1 MSSVGR
7 ISLDLNVNNRQF
19 NRQVDGIQKQT
30 TKAFSAMSV
39 AVGSILA
46 NLAQKAAASIGNFI
60 KDSIEKG
67 SEIAELENVVNSV
80 FTTMSD
86 KVEKFSKDALSAYGL
101 TEAQAKKMVGT
112 FGAMSKAFGYSEA
125 EAYSMSTALTGLAG
139 DVASFYNLDHDVA
152 YTKMKAVFSGETESL
167 KELGIVMT
175 QAALDEFALQRGYGK
190 TVRAMT
196 EKEKVAL
203 RLAFVQEKL
212 NTASGDFTKT
222 QDQWANQT
230 RILSGQMDTFKASIG
245 QGFINVLTPV
255 IKMLNTLMAKLTQVG
270 EAFRKF
276 TEKIMGVKGSS
287 SPGAAMAE
295 VADAAAMAAT
305 ETGGVEDA
313 ASGAAKAA
321 KAAQKAL
328 MGFDEINKLTKDTSA
343 DTGASSGS
351 GISMDNVGIG
361 DAVEAQT
368 EKVEKSIGRI
378 GEKLI
383 ELVNE
388 FKAGFREGLGK
399 DFEDSLIRTKDHV
412 IDIGCEVQD
421 IFTDPK
427 VLSSASS
434 WVDSVVTAC
443 GKVVGAAL
451 SIGASIGEGI
461 VGGIDKCLEQNSGFI
476 KDRISGIFDASS
488 GIYDTLGDLAVAMAD
503 VFEVLRGPVVK
514 QAVGDALG
522 IYVNFRLGVLEVME
536 RLGRDLVNAIAQ
548 PLIANKDKIAKAL
561 ENVIKP
567 VGKILN
573 TLNKSVKATFESF
586 FKMYDQYISPMFQ
599 AFTEGLTLLVSTILD
614 AFNSNIAPVL
624 DTFATQFSGIWTST
638 VQPVLDKLLNLI
650 GQLCEIIGLLWNGI
664 LAPFISWLV
673 ATIVPSIA
681 PIIETIGTMIMN
693 LFKDIMK
700 IIGGITDVLS
710 GLIDFIVGVFTLDWE
725 RAWEGIKSIFGGIMN
740 IIAGI
745 ATAIWDA
752 IVGVFKNA
760 INVIKGVVEVGFN
773 AIKAI
778 IEGVMNII
786 KGIIEG
792 VVNAIAGIINGI
804 FGAIEFLVNGV
815 ISAVN
820 FIIKAINKLSFDVPD
835 WVPGIGGEKFGF
847 NLKEMKEV
855 SLPRLAQGGYVKANQ
870 PQPVIVGDNKRHGEI
885 IAPENKI
892 LALTLQALEQFFGR
906 LKAEGYSTNEK
917 QEVGDI
923 VIPIYLDGSILD
935 EVIVTAQQRRNMRSG
950 GR

>member
-1 MSSVGR
+1 MSSVGS

-19 NRQVDGIQKQT
+19 NRQIDGIQKQT

-190 TVRAMT
+190 TVQAMT

-203 RLAFVQEKL
+203 RLAFVQDKL

-270 EAFRKF
+270 EVFRKF
-276 TEKIMGVKGSS
+276 TEKIMGIKGSS

-343 DTGASSGS
+343 DTSASSGS
-351 GISMDNVGIG
+351 GFSMDNVGIG

-368 EKVEKSIGRI
+368 EKVEKSIGRV

-451 SIGASIGEGI
+451 SIGVSIGEGI

-488 GIYDTLGDLAVAMAD
+488 GIYDTLGDLAVAIAD
-503 VFEVLRGPVVK
+503 VFEVLRGPAVK

-522 IYVNFRLGVLEVME
+522 IYVNFHLGVLEIME
-536 RLGRDLVNAIAQ
+536 RLGKDVVNAIAQ
-548 PLIANKDKIAKAL
+548 PLIANKGKIAKAL

-586 FKMYDQYISPMFQ
+586 FNMYDTYISPMFQ

-624 DTFATQFSGIWTST
+624 DAFATQFSGIWTST

-792 VVNAIAGIINGI
+792 VVNAIAGLLNGI

-820 FIIKAINKLSFDVPD
+820 FIIRAINKLSFDVPD

-892 LALTLQALEQFFGR
+892 LALTIQALEQFFGR